1 MPVFAYEAIDPGTHK
16 TTTGKIEANNLREA
30 KEMLRNDG
38 HIPTKIE
45 MDQQSADVMESLQKV
60 PIIGQL
66 LTPSVSLKEVN
77 IMTQQLYTLLNAGIP
92 LIEAL
97 FLLEQQTENKTFKA
111 MLKQIR
117 SDVIAGDSFS
127 SAISRYPRVF
137 SRLYINMIRS
147 GEVSGEMD
155 NICQRLSQLLEKMI
169 ILQGKIQGAMVYPA
183 FTLFVVIAVIVVIML
198 VVVPQFKNLFAGY
211 GAELPLPTQILI
223 QTSEFFVSFWWAIL
237 IAVVTGVAWFNY
249 FRLGPGKPLI
259 DQWLLTLPLMGNLFR
274 KVYVSRFIRT
284 MGTVIGAGVSL
295 TESLATSAGTCDNYV
310 LRQAFDKARDS
321 LMQGGTLS
329 KPLEKTGAFP
339 VMVVK
344 MIAIA
349 EETGQMED
357 MLNKSADFLDI
368 EVDRAVE
375 TLTTMIEPIMIVV
388 LGGIILGV
396 ALALYVP
403 MFEMGNVIAGH

>member
-1 MPVFAYEAIDPGTHK
+1 MPVFAYEAIDPGSHK
-16 TTTGKIEANNLREA
+16 TTNGKIEASNLREA
-30 KEMLRNDG
+30 KEMLRNEG
-38 HIPTKIE
+38 VIPTRIE

-169 ILQGKIQGAMVYPA
+169 VLQGKIQGAMVYPA
-183 FTLFVVIAVIVVIML
+183 FTVLVVVGVIVVIML
-198 VVVPQFKNLFAGY
+198 VVVPQFKNLFGSY

-223 QTSEFFVSFWWAIL
+223 SMSEFFVSFWWALL
-237 IAVVTGVAWFNY
+237 IAAITAVSWFNY
-249 FRLGPGKPLI
+249 FRLGPGKPLV
-259 DQWLLTLPLMGNLFR
+259 DQWLLTVPLMGTVFR

-295 TESLATSAGTCDNYV
+295 TEALATSAGTCDNYV
-310 LRQAFDKARDS
+310 LRLAFDKAKES

-375 TLTTMIEPIMIVV
+375 TMTTMIEPIMIVV